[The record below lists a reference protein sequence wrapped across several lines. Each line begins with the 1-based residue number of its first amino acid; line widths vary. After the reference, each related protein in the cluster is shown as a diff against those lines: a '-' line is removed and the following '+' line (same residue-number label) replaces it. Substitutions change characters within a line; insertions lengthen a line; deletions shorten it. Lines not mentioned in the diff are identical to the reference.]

1 MSTSK
6 NKSTFKKSEPKPKK
20 EAPKKEAP
28 KKEAPKKETPK
39 RVAPQTL
46 KELKAKFVADRKAF
60 PKRGKE
66 LRVEYHKNRRILKAA
81 LKK

>member
-1 MSTSK
+1 MSESK
-6 NKSTFKKSEPKPKK
+6 KKPTAKK

-39 RVAPQTL
+39 SATPQTIE
-46 KELKAKFVADRKAF
+46 ELKAKFVADRKAF

>member
-28 KKEAPKKETPK
+28 KKEAPKSEREKKFADDIKAMPEKQWGLSP
-39 RVAPQTL
+39 RDL
-46 KELKAKFVADRKAF
+46 KERS
-60 PKRGKE
+60 
-66 LRVEYHKNRRILKAA
+66 
-81 LKK
+81 

>member
-6 NKSTFKKSEPKPKK
+6 KKAVPKKSEATAKK

-39 RVAPQTL
+39 SATPQTIE
-46 KELKAKFVADRKAF
+46 ELKKKYTADRQA
-60 PKRGKE
+60 PNANLPA
-66 LRVEYHKNRRILKAA
+66 LRAEYLKNHAA
-81 LKK
+81 IKGAM

>member
-39 RVAPQTL
+39 SATPQTIE
-46 KELKAKFVADRKAF
+46 ELKKKYTADRQA
-60 PKRGKE
+60 PNANLPA
-66 LRVEYHKNRRILKAA
+66 LRAEYLKNHAA
-81 LKK
+81 IKGAM

>member
-39 RVAPQTL
+39 SATPQTIE
-46 KELKAKFVADRKAF
+46 ELKKKYTADRQA
-60 PKRGKE
+60 PNVNLPA
-66 LRVEYHKNRRILKAA
+66 LRAEYLKNHAA
-81 LKK
+81 IKGAM